1 MNTEEVIAITHTVF
15 FGDRF
20 SRTPREIDEAYT
32 YIENVINSKNT
43 IYELKDRLMSQV
55 KWEACD
61 CGCPNKRTPADSRSV
76 SLIRLV
82 QQLEIA
88 INDNPSKEYNAAH

>member
-1 MNTEEVIAITHTVF
+1 MNAEEVIAITHTVF

-32 YIENVINSKNT
+32 YIENLINT

-76 SLIRLV
+76 ALIRLV

-88 INDNPSKEYNAAH
+88 LNDNPSKEDNAAH